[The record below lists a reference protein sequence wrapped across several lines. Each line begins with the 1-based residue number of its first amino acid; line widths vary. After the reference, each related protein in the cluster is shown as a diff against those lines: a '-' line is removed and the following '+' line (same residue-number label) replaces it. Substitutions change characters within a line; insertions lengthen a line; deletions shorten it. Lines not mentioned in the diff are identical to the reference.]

1 MGVLLF
7 ISRQQFNNKKK
18 SRCHVAYLKRSEA
31 WRLEAMVR
39 LEHTQ
44 YKMKCVDPIR
54 GELLFDQS
62 NLFLAREELLR
73 RGIYPPKRA

>member
-1 MGVLLF
+1 MSVLLF

-18 SRCHVAYLKRSEA
+18 SRHHISYLRRSEA

-39 LEHTQ
+39 LEHTD
-44 YKMKCVDPIR
+44 YKMMCVDPHQ
-54 GELLFDQS
+54 GQLLFDQS

-73 RGIYPPKRA
+73 RGIHPLLRA